1 MALAEA
7 PPLPFVPLV
16 VALSYDPAE
25 LDALIAQHFSAC
37 TVIGFGTVSRLRFC
51 AFCVCL
57 DISLAL
63 WLTYRRAAADVE
75 WRPTFR
81 AGAARNPVALVQV
94 SSATAC
100 VLCPVAHLG
109 GLPPRLRA
117 LLEDAGVWK
126 CGCGVTDD
134 AALMLSDWGVQLA
147 SLFDMARIA
156 PRLGDYASPGLKGLC
171 AAFGR
176 ALHKSKSVQLSNWAQ
191 RPLRAAQSAYAAQD
205 AYASIWLVE
214 QLHRAHAGAGESL
227 HSWVARH
234 GVAGAPAPRV
244 AAEAVEKPRAA
255 PPWRRPPPWLDGGEH
270 RKRKAAAANAAE
282 DHGRRHVW
290 FD

>member
-1 MALAEA
+1 MAGARA
-7 PPLPFVPLV
+7 DVSAAR
-16 VALSYDPAE
+16 AL
-25 LDALIAQHFSAC
+25 
-37 TVIGFGTVSRLRFC
+37 
-51 AFCVCL
+51 
-57 DISLAL
+57 
-63 WLTYRRAAADVE
+63 DVE

-100 VLCPVAHLG
+100 VLVPVAHLG

-117 LLEDAGVWK
+117 LLEDAAVWK

-147 SLFDMARIA
+147 SLFDMARVA
-156 PRLGDYASPGLKGLC
+156 PRLGDYANPGLKGLC

-191 RPLRAAQSAYAAQD
+191 RPLRPAQSEYAAQD

-214 QLHRAHAGAGESL
+214 QLHRTHAAAGESL
-227 HSWVARH
+227 LSWVARH
-234 GVAGAPAPRV
+234 GAAGAPAPRLEA
-244 AAEAVEKPRAA
+244 AAEAKPRAA
-255 PPWRRPPPWLDGGEH
+255 PTWRRPPPWLDAGEH
-270 RKRKAAAANAAE
+270 RKRKAASTAE

-290 FD
+290 FE

>member
-16 VALSYDPAE
+16 VALSYDLAE
-25 LDALIAQHFSAC
+25 LDALLEQHFSAC
-37 TVIGFGTVSRLRFC
+37 AVIGFGASLVVRF
-51 AFCVCL
+51 L
-57 DISLAL
+57 
-63 WLTYRRAAADVE
+63 RAAWTGARADVSAARALDVE

-94 SSATAC
+94 SSATVC
-100 VLCPVAHLG
+100 VLVPVAHLG

-117 LLEDAGVWK
+117 LLEDATVWK

-134 AALMLSDWGVQLA
+134 AALMLNDWGVQLA
-147 SLFDMARIA
+147 SLFDMARVA
-156 PRLGDYASPGLKGLC
+156 PRLGDYANPGLKGLC

-191 RPLRAAQSAYAAQD
+191 RPLRPAQSEYAAQD

-214 QLHRAHAGAGESL
+214 QLHRTHAAAGESL
-227 HSWVARH
+227 LSWVARH
-234 GVAGAPAPRV
+234 GTAGAPAPRLEA
-244 AAEAVEKPRAA
+244 AAEAKPRAA
-255 PPWRRPPPWLDGGEH
+255 PTWRRPPPWLDAGEH
-270 RKRKAAAANAAE
+270 RKRKATSTAE

-290 FD
+290 FE